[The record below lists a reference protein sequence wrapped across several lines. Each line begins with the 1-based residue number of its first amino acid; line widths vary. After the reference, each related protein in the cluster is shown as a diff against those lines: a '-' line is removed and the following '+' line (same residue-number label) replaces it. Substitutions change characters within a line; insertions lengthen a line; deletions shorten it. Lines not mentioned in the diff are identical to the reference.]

1 MTLDP
6 RPLAPALEAAEA
18 AGWATVR
25 LDLDGVRSKAE
36 LMRRFGAALEVPEYF
51 GGNWDA
57 LADALRD
64 LSWLPAAPGRLLVVS
79 SWRGYAEAR
88 AADWETLREVLEEAV
103 DFWRAESEGESEGA
117 GPGLT
122 VLLAESGPGPA
133 AGAPP
138 RIPRLKRRRG

>member
-36 LMRRFGAALEVPEYF
+36 LMRRCGGALRLPSWV

-57 LADALRD
+57 LSDALKD
-64 LSWLPAAPGRLLVVS
+64 LSWLPAAAGRLLAVT

-88 AADWETLREVLEEAV
+88 PADWETLREILEEAV
-103 DFWRAESEGESEGA
+103 DFWRAESEGEDA
-117 GPGLT
+117 APGLT
-122 VLLAESGPGPA
+122 VLLAESGPGPVD
-133 AGAPP
+133 GAQP
-138 RIPRLKRRRG
+138 RAPRLKRRRG